1 MSLSHGIFMND
12 KGIIFD
18 MQRNSYVDGPGTRTT
33 VFFKGCN
40 LRCAWCHNPES
51 WSKEKQLLF
60 YKEKCTHCG
69 ACREVCTQKEGE
81 CTLCGSC
88 AAVCPTGAKQLCAEE
103 ITAAE
108 LLKKISR
115 DQRFYDASGGGVTF
129 SGGEC
134 MLQIEFLER
143 ILMLCKQAGI
153 HTAVDTAGNVAWE
166 SFERIL
172 PYTDLFLYDIKAMD
186 PTVHKRCTGAD
197 NTRILE
203 NLSRLLDRGA
213 AVWIRIPV
221 IPGVNDS
228 PEEMEKIKAF
238 LRPHPKPEKVEL
250 LPYHPMGEHK
260 YAALGKSPQVFEV
273 PSSEAISRLKTILL

>member
-88 AAVCPTGAKQLCAEE
+88 AAVCPTGAKQLCTEE